1 MRRSEYIGLAER
13 LLEHEAN
20 NTTDSAEDTYTVP
33 VADYLDEAR
42 WNNEM
47 EAIFKRLP
55 LMLAYTDELREPG
68 SYKTIEAVGVP
79 VLITRGKDG
88 MVHAFLNVCSHRG
101 AAVVTD
107 ECGTASRF
115 MCPYHG
121 WTFNDQGALIGVADK
136 HKFGEVD
143 TEAKGLKELACE
155 ERGGLIFVALTP
167 GVPMDIEAHLGGML
181 DEIESLGIENWHIYK
196 QVELPGA
203 NWKVCYDG
211 YLEGYHF
218 ATLHTNT
225 IFTFSA
231 NNIMAYD
238 SYGPHQRIGFPHH
251 NLGELRTKPQEE
263 WETGEG
269 MSVIRTLFPH
279 VSMAGSDQ
287 GGLISQLI
295 PGPTPEQS
303 RTIQTYIYAM
313 QPSTDEERAA
323 MDASVEM
330 TVGAVRD
337 EDYATGFGIQKGM
350 STGANEE
357 FTFGKNEL
365 GLHKFHQWVN
375 FYAEGKPESE
385 RPNP

>member
-1 MRRSEYIGLAER
+1 M
-13 LLEHEAN
+13 
-20 NTTDSAEDTYTVP
+20 
-33 VADYLDEAR
+33 
-42 WNNEM
+42 
-47 EAIFKRLP
+47 
-55 LMLAYTDELREPG
+55 
-68 SYKTIEAVGVP
+68 EAVGVP
-79 VLITRGKDG
+79 VVMTRGKDR
-88 MVHAFLNVCSHRG
+88 VVRAFLNVCSHRG
-101 AAVVTD
+101 AQVAPD
-107 ECGTASRF
+107 GCGETSRF

-121 WTFNDQGALIGVADK
+121 WTYNDQGDLLAVADK
-136 HKFGEVD
+136 AKFGDVD
-143 TEAKGLKELACE
+143 TDTKGLTELPCA
-155 ERGGLIFVALTP
+155 ERAGLVFVVLTP
-167 GVPMDIEAHLGGML
+167 DVPMDIDDYLGGML
-181 DEIESLGIENWHIYK
+181 PELESLGIENWHIYK

-218 ATLHTNT
+218 ATLHTET

-251 NLGELRTKPQEE
+251 TLADLNDKPQEE

-279 VSMAGSDQ
+279 ISLAGGPE

-295 PGPTPEQS
+295 PGPTPAQS
-303 RTIQTYIYAM
+303 RTIQTYIYAH
-313 QPSTDEERAA
+313 QPQTDEERAMA
-323 MDASVEM
+323 DAGVEM

-337 EDYATGFGIQKGM
+337 EDYATGFTIQKGLA
-350 STGANEE
+350 TGANEE

-365 GLHKFHQWVN
+365 GLHKFHAWVDY
-375 FYAEGKPESE
+375 YANGEPKGA